1 MADKD
6 KTPRNRVV
14 RNRQI
19 KETVQRHNQSSARKA
34 QKAAKADLK
43 EANEELTKAKEA
55 YEKAQE
61 AFKAGK
67 IDEEALENAK
77 VKLRQAQE
85 KQRIAKKV
93 KKKVKKTNPT
103 IGQKARQTGRKITTR
118 AGQEFLEAGL
128 SQDDTLADMVR
139 LNHQVRQTHVTARQA
154 GKATGK
160 GAKLAYRG
168 AKGTVKIGVKGTKYT
183 YRKARKGT
191 LKATQATARTASKVA
206 QSLVSVTKVAIS
218 AVTGL
223 IANPITWIVAGI
235 MGLLLFLIIL
245 ISSIFSSNIVQQNEF
260 TLNQSWLHISKV
272 DRQKS
277 SDKVDYYTDI
287 DSILLYM
294 NYRYG
299 GEWEPDAKWND
310 GFGGKVT
317 GALGFNHFSDALD
330 DIWKEEN
337 QDIDNLKTMA
347 ELYTKG
353 KEWIKLS
360 KDDLEEYKE
369 ILDSQADTGK

>member
-168 AKGTVKIGVKGTKYT
+168 AKGT
-183 YRKARKGT
+183 R
-191 LKATQATARTASKVA
+191 LK
-206 QSLVSVTKVAIS
+206 
-218 AVTGL
+218 
-223 IANPITWIVAGI
+223 
-235 MGLLLFLIIL
+235 
-245 ISSIFSSNIVQQNEF
+245 
-260 TLNQSWLHISKV
+260 
-272 DRQKS
+272 
-277 SDKVDYYTDI
+277 
-287 DSILLYM
+287 
-294 NYRYG
+294 
-299 GEWEPDAKWND
+299 
-310 GFGGKVT
+310 
-317 GALGFNHFSDALD
+317 
-330 DIWKEEN
+330 
-337 QDIDNLKTMA
+337 
-347 ELYTKG
+347 
-353 KEWIKLS
+353 
-360 KDDLEEYKE
+360 
-369 ILDSQADTGK
+369 